1 MKQKNRLLQILGK
14 EILFFDG
21 GTGSVLQTQ
30 GLLPGEL
37 PELWNLTHSDKI
49 QKLHYDYFSAGANIV
64 KTNTFGAFKTKF
76 ENLSEIVTAAL
87 LNADQARKDFLQ
99 EHPDEKKF
107 IALDIGPCG
116 KLLKP
121 LGDLSFD
128 DAVTLFKTTIQTGLN
143 VKNSRNKTVVDVIL
157 IETMNDIYET
167 KAAVIAAKEAIETS
181 FGKNSGFPI
190 FVTNVYDENANLL
203 TGSTPEI
210 MCAML
215 ESLGVSALGINCSL
229 GPKQMEPIIRRLCGV
244 SSIPIIANPNAG
256 LPRVEKGK
264 TIFDVVPKEFAKTVS
279 GFIDMGAHIV
289 GGCCG
294 TTPRHIK
301 LLVEQCKTKQIVPCQ
316 KKNIT
321 CVTSGCKYVSFGN
334 DPVLIGERIN
344 PTGKKVF
351 KQALRDNDIN
361 YIINEGIKQVNAGCH
376 ILDVNVGLPEID
388 ETRMMEKVLEE
399 LQSVTDLPLQ
409 IDTTNIQTMEKAL
422 RIYNGKPL
430 VNSVNGKQEN
440 MDAVFPLVKKYGGT
454 VIALTIDETGIPETS
469 EGRLKIAQKI
479 VKEAAKYGITTK
491 DIIFDPLTMAVSTEG
506 NAGRVTLK
514 ALKLI
519 QEKTGCKTSLG
530 VSNISFGLPRRELVT
545 SAFFAL
551 ALENGLACAIMNPL
565 SVEMMNIY
573 KAFCVINGN
582 DKQCLNYIE
591 YASNLPAANSPSGT
605 AAMGTGTSVSPAQS
619 LTTSNGTTSGVCPT
633 QGTQLSELQNAVMR
647 GLKDNAASL
656 TQKLLETKSSMEII
670 DTELIP
676 ALDKAGVEFEAKR
689 IFLPQL
695 LMCAEAAKSCFNVI
709 REDLIKSGK
718 KGKSKG
724 RIIIATVK
732 GDIHD
737 IGKNIVKVL
746 LENYSYDVFDLGKD
760 VSPETILECAQ
771 KNNIKM
777 VGLSALMTTTVPAM
791 EDTIKLLKKHIPD
804 CKICVGG
811 AVLTQEYADM
821 IGADFYSKDAM
832 QTVRWANSLV

>member
-1 MKQKNRLLQILGK
+1 MKNRKSILEKLGK

-21 GTGSVLQTQ
+21 GTGSLLQTQ

-37 PELWNLTHSDKI
+37 PEVWNLTHSDKI
-49 QKLHYDYFSAGANIV
+49 QKLHYDYYSAGANIV
-64 KTNTFGAFKTKF
+64 KSNTFGAFENKF
-76 ENLSEIVTAAL
+76 ENLPDIIRAAL
-87 LNADQARKDFLQ
+87 LNAEAARKDIST
-99 EHPDEKKF
+99 EKPDGDYYV
-107 IALDIGPCG
+107 ALDIGPCG

-128 DAVTLFKTTIQTGLN
+128 DAVKLFKATIKPGLE
-143 VKNSRNKTVVDVIL
+143 VTSEDGIPIADLIL

-167 KAAVIAAKEAIETS
+167 KAAVIAAKEVLAEV
-181 FGKNSGFPI
+181 FGPDSDFPI

-210 MCAML
+210 MCALL
-215 ESLGVSALGINCSL
+215 ESLGVSAFGVNCSL
-229 GPKQMEPIIRRLCGV
+229 GPKEMEPIIERLCKA
-244 SSIPIIANPNAG
+244 SSIPVIANPNAG
-256 LPRVEKGK
+256 LPRVENGR
-264 TIFDVVPKEFAKTVS
+264 TVFDVGAKEFAERVS
-279 GFIDMGAHIV
+279 VFVDKGITLA

-294 TTPRHIK
+294 TTPHHIR
-301 LLVEQCKTKQIVPCQ
+301 LLVEACKEKKILPCR

-321 CVTSGCKYVSFGN
+321 CVTSGCRYVDFEKEA
-334 DPVLIGERIN
+334 VLIGERIN
-344 PTGKKVF
+344 PTGKKLF

-399 LQSVTDLPLQ
+399 LQAVTDLPLQ
-409 IDTTNIQTMEKAL
+409 IDTTNIETMERAL

-430 VNSVNGKQEN
+430 VNSVNGKQEI

-454 VIALTIDETGIPETS
+454 LIALTIDESGIPES
-469 EGRLKIAQKI
+469 AQGRLAIAEKIL
-479 VKEAAKYGITTK
+479 KEAEKYGISPK
-491 DIIFDPLTMAVSTEG
+491 DIIFDPLTMAVSTET
-506 NAGRVTLK
+506 NAGRITLD

-519 QEKTGCKTSLG
+519 AEKTGCKTSLG

-545 SAFFAL
+545 STFFAL
-551 ALENGLACAIMNPL
+551 ALENGLSAAIMNPL
-565 SVEMMNIY
+565 SQEMMNVF
-573 KAFCVINGN
+573 KSFCVINGT
-582 DKQCLNYIE
+582 DSQCLKYIE
-591 YASNLPAANSPSGT
+591 YASNLPLQTPSSSAQNT
-605 AAMGTGTSVSPAQS
+605 AQS
-619 LTTSNGTTSGVCPT
+619 QTQNNSQKNLT
-633 QGTQLSELQNAVMR
+633 LSPLQNALMR
-647 GLKDNAASL
+647 GLKENAAAL
-656 TQKLLETKSSMEII
+656 TEEMLKTKTSMEII
-670 DTELIP
+670 DSELIP
-676 ALDKAGVEFEAKR
+676 ALDTAGVEFEAKR

-709 REDLIKSGK
+709 RENLIKSGK

-724 RIIIATVK
+724 KIILATVK

-760 VSPETILECAQ
+760 VAPEKILEEAE
-771 KNNIKM
+771 KNGIKM

-821 IGADFYSKDAM
+821 IGADFYGKDAM
-832 QTVRWANSLV
+832 QTVRWANSLCEA

>member
-1 MKQKNRLLQILGK
+1 MKQSLLEKLGK

-49 QKLHYDYFSAGANIV
+49 QNLHFNYYKAGANII

-76 ENLSEIVTAAL
+76 DNLSEILTAAL
-87 LNADQARKDFLQ
+87 NNAEQARTDILS
-99 EHPDEKKF
+99 ENPDGSYF

-128 DAVTLFKTTIQTGLN
+128 DAVNLFKTTIKLGLSVQSQN
-143 VKNSRNKTVVDVIL
+143 NTTIADVIL

-167 KAAVIAAKEAIETS
+167 KAAVIAAKEAVSEV
-181 FGKNSGFPI
+181 FGDKIQFPI

-215 ESLGVSALGINCSL
+215 ESLGVNAFGVNCSL
-229 GPKQMEPIIRRLCGV
+229 GPKEMIPIIERLCKV
-244 SSIPIIANPNAG
+244 SSLPVIANPNAG

-264 TIFDVVPKEFAKTVS
+264 TIFDVNPQEFAELVS
-279 GFIDMGAHIV
+279 VFIDKGVQLA

-294 TTPRHIK
+294 TTPHHIK
-301 LLVEQCKTKQIVPCQ
+301 LLVEKCRTKKLVPCLP
-316 KKNIT
+316 KAIT
-321 CVTSGCKYVSFGN
+321 CVTSGCKYVSFEN
-334 DPVLIGERIN
+334 EPVLIGERIN

-388 ETRMMEKVLEE
+388 ETKMMETVLEE

-409 IDTTNIQTMEKAL
+409 IDTTNIQTMERAL

-454 VIALTIDETGIPETS
+454 VIALTIDETGIPETA
-469 EGRLKIAQKI
+469 EGRLAIAQKI
-479 VKEAAKYGITTK
+479 VLEAAKYGISTK
-491 DIIFDPLTMAVSTEG
+491 DIIFDPLTMAVSTDT
-506 NAGRVTLK
+506 NAGRITLK

-519 QEKTGCKTSLG
+519 QDKTGCKTSLG

-545 SAFFAL
+545 STFFAL
-551 ALENGLACAIMNPL
+551 ALENGLSAAIMNPL
-565 SVEMMNIY
+565 SLEMMNVY
-573 KAFCVINGN
+573 KAFCVINGT
-582 DKQCLNYIE
+582 DKQCLNYID
-591 YASNLPAANSPSGT
+591 YASNLPAAPVSRGT
-605 AAMGTGTSVSPAQS
+605 CSTGKPVIQPDNLKT
-619 LTTSNGTTSGVCPT
+619 LTP
-633 QGTQLSELQNAVMR
+633 LQNAVMR

-656 TQKLLETKSSMEII
+656 TQSLLSEKSSMEII

-676 ALDKAGVEFEAKR
+676 ALDTAGVEFEARR

-709 REDLIKSGK
+709 RENLIKSGN

-724 RIIIATVK
+724 KIIIATVK

-746 LENYSYDVFDLGKD
+746 LENYSYEVFDLGKD
-760 VSPETILECAQ
+760 VPPQTILESAQ
-771 KNNIKM
+771 NNNIKM

-791 EDTIKLLKKHIPD
+791 EETIKLLKKNIPD

-821 IGADFYSKDAM
+821 IGADFYGKDAM
-832 QTVRWANSLV
+832 QTVRWANSLCDNKQ